1 MRSLRRISVIIAAS
15 IGLLVSASAP
25 ALGAVVKAPS
35 SAQNVVWDEAAILES
50 GLAGQGLVF
59 DIVDVAG
66 FAAGNSEFECDGCE
80 RSFSGL
86 DESLSSAGVGGGSVG
101 SGGGGWNGLQ
111 KRSSVFAGAPV
122 FSPPKHVHELG
133 APSKS
138 KGNGKSKK
146 GSAPTDAA
154 GTPLTVTTP
163 DVDAPPQQL
172 FEPPAFCLTD
182 CEPGETSGTDGGT
195 TGGTD
200 GGTTGGSDDG
210 GGDTGATTSGTV
222 VPEPG
227 SMFLLG
233 TGMLGLAIA
242 VRRRLK
248 R

>member
-1 MRSLRRISVIIAAS
+1 MRILRRISVIIAAS

-35 SAQNVVWDEAAILES
+35 SAQNVVWDEAAILDS

-86 DESLSSAGVGGGSVG
+86 DESLSSAGVGGGRGRSGG
-101 SGGGGWNGLQ
+101 SGGGGWSGLRN
-111 KRSSVFAGAPV
+111 RSPLSGAPV
-122 FSPPKHVHELG
+122 FSPPKHVHEFG
-133 APSKS
+133 APGK
-138 KGNGKSKK
+138 GKSKK
-146 GSAPTDAA
+146 GSAPADAA
-154 GTPLTVTTP
+154 ETPATAITP
-163 DVDAPPQQL
+163 DVDAPQQL

-182 CEPGETSGTDGGT
+182 CEPGESSSGTDGGT

>member
-1 MRSLRRISVIIAAS
+1 MRFLRRISVIIAAS
-15 IGLLVSASAP
+15 IGLLVSVSAP

-35 SAQNVVWDEAAILES
+35 SAQNVVWDEAAILDS

-86 DESLSSAGVGGGSVG
+86 DESLASAGVGRGSGG
-101 SGGGGWNGLQ
+101 SGGGGGNGLR
-111 KRSSVFAGAPV
+111 KRSQVLAGAPV
-122 FSPPKHVHELG
+122 FSPAKHVHEFG
-133 APSKS
+133 APSMGK
-138 KGNGKSKK
+138 GKSKK
-146 GSAPTDAA
+146 GSAPADAA
-154 GTPLTVTTP
+154 GIPPTVTTP
-163 DVDAPPQQL
+163 DVDAPQQL
-172 FEPPAFCLTD
+172 FDPPAFCLTD
-182 CEPGETSGTDGGT
+182 CEPGETSSGTDGGT
-195 TGGTD
+195 TGSTD
-200 GGTTGGSDDG
+200 SGTTGGNDDG

-233 TGMLGLAIA
+233 TGMLGLAVA

-248 R
+248 RS